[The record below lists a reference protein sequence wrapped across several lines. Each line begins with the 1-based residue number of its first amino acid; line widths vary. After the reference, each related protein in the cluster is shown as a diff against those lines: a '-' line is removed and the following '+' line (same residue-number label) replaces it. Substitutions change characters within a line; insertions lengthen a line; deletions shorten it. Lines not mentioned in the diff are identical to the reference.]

1 MVELMDM
8 SEYFCGNGGLHKK
21 YFNNAGYKGDTE
33 TKESSLWAVFV
44 FDFNTNKLDLVWEG
58 KHA

>member
-8 SEYFCGNGGLHKK
+8 SEYFCGNGGLHRK
-21 YFNNAGYKGDTE
+21 YFNAGYKGDTE
-33 TKESSLWAVFV
+33 TEESSLWAVFV